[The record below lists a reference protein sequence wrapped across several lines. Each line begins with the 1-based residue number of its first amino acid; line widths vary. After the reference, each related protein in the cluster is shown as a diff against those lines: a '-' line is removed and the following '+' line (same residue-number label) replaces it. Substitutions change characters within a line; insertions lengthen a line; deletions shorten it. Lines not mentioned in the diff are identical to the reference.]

1 MDALRKKYPKWAHRR
16 AYHAKKRRKK
26 SRRKTKKG
34 RPKGGRAKTEDLTT
48 LLLMHLMGQIRGVP
62 VSRKHGS
69 NVVTGYAG
77 TVVPDRLAPVR
88 SQDDRARIFLDD
100 RARMHQQAG
109 QQQMAEAYGRAA
121 LNLPRW

>member
-16 AYHAKKRRKK
+16 AYHAKRKRRRKK
-26 SRRKTKKG
+26 SRRKT
-34 RPKGGRAKTEDLTT
+34 AKTAKTGSRASKEDLTT
-48 LLLMHLMGQIRGVP
+48 LLLMHLMGQIQGVP

-77 TVVPDRLAPVR
+77 AVVPDRLAPVR
-88 SQDDRARIFLDD
+88 SQDE

-109 QQQMAEAYGRAA
+109 QRQTAEAFRAA
-121 LNLPRW
+121 STDRNVPHW

>member
-16 AYHAKKRRKK
+16 AYHAKRN
-26 SRRKTKKG
+26 RRKT
-34 RPKGGRAKTEDLTT
+34 AKTAKTAPNEDLTT
-48 LLLMHLMGQIRGVP
+48 LLLMHLMGQIQGVP

-77 TVVPDRLAPVR
+77 AVVPDRLAPVR
-88 SQDDRARIFLDD
+88 SQDE

-109 QQQMAEAYGRAA
+109 QRQMAEAFRAA
-121 LNLPRW
+121 STDRNVPHW

>member
-16 AYHAKKRRKK
+16 AYHAKRKRRRKK
-26 SRRKTKKG
+26 SRRKT
-34 RPKGGRAKTEDLTT
+34 AKTPKEDLTT
-48 LLLMHLMGQIRGVP
+48 LLLMHLMGQIQGVP

-77 TVVPDRLAPVR
+77 AVVPDRLAPVR

-109 QQQMAEAYGRAA
+109 QQQMAQAYGRAA

>member
-16 AYHAKKRRKK
+16 AYHAKRKRRRKK
-26 SRRKTKKG
+26 IRRKT
-34 RPKGGRAKTEDLTT
+34 AKTAKTAPNEDLTT
-48 LLLMHLMGQIRGVP
+48 LLMMHLMGQIQGVP

-77 TVVPDRLAPVR
+77 AVVPDRLAPVR

-109 QQQMAEAYGRAA
+109 QRQMAEAYGRAA

>member
-16 AYHAKKRRKK
+16 AYHAKRKRRRKK
-26 SRRKTKKG
+26 IRRKT
-34 RPKGGRAKTEDLTT
+34 AKTAKTSKEDLTP
-48 LLLMHLMGQIRGVP
+48 LLLMHLMGQIQGVP

-77 TVVPDRLAPVR
+77 AVVPDRLAPVR
-88 SQDDRARIFLDD
+88 SQDE

-109 QQQMAEAYGRAA
+109 QRQMAEAFRAA
-121 LNLPRW
+121 STDRNVPHW

>member
-16 AYHAKKRRKK
+16 AYHAKRKRRRKK
-26 SRRKTKKG
+26 SRRKTANTA
-34 RPKGGRAKTEDLTT
+34 PKEDLTT
-48 LLLMHLMGQIRGVP
+48 LLLMHLMGQIQGVP

-77 TVVPDRLAPVR
+77 AVVPDRLAPVR
-88 SQDDRARIFLDD
+88 SQDE

-109 QQQMAEAYGRAA
+109 QQQMAQAYGRAA

>member
-16 AYHAKKRRKK
+16 AYHAKRKRRRKK
-26 SRRKTKKG
+26 IRRKT
-34 RPKGGRAKTEDLTT
+34 AKTPKEDLTT
-48 LLLMHLMGQIRGVP
+48 LLLMHLMGQIQGVP

-77 TVVPDRLAPVR
+77 AVVPDRLAPVR